1 MVEGRERPA
10 MDQRTHEQTSEQYV
24 GRPAELGDG
33 HAVVEL
39 ETSEEMAVD
48 DSGLVHGGF
57 VYGAADYA
65 AMLAVNEPT
74 VVLAASEVRYPHP
87 TRVGQTVRAE
97 AAVEDDGDRPAVEV
111 TAAVGGET
119 VLEGTFRCAVLDEH
133 PLG

>member
-1 MVEGRERPA
+1 
-10 MDQRTHEQTSEQYV
+10 MDQRTHEQTSEQYA
-24 GRPAELGDG
+24 GRPVELGDG

-39 ETSEEMAVD
+39 DTTEEMAVD

-65 AMLAVNEPT
+65 AMLAINEPT
-74 VVLAASEVRYPHP
+74 VVLAASEVRYPNP

-97 AAVEDDGDRPAVEV
+97 AAVGEDGDRPRVSV
-111 TAAVGGET
+111 TAAADGET
-119 VLEGTFRCAVLDEH
+119 VLDGTFRCAVLDEH

>member
-1 MVEGRERPA
+1 

-24 GRPAELGDG
+24 GRPVELGDG

-39 ETSEEMAVD
+39 TTTAEMAVD
-48 DSGLVHGGF
+48 ASGLVHGGF
-57 VYGAADYA
+57 VDGAADYA
-65 AMLAVNEPT
+65 AMLSVNEPT

-97 AAVEDDGDRPAVEV
+97 ATVTEDGDRPPVNV
-111 TAAVGGET
+111 TARAGGET
-119 VLEGTFRCAVLDEH
+119 VLDGVFQCAVLDEH